1 MSQNQNTVHKEA
13 YLLLFSTFFM
23 FSTIHVTG
31 KVISPYVPAALV
43 VGIRCLIALIPLG
56 FMARK
61 YMDVKVE
68 KADWKWFVIIGGLT
82 YFVSPFMIQV
92 AISLTGASMAS
103 LLNSMTPVAVT
114 ILAIILLGEKL
125 TPPKLLCLVL
135 AIIGATIITKGANT
149 ESRFFG
155 VAAAIA
161 SVLSSATSSVL
172 MRRLSS
178 KYPAILITF
187 YGTAVSLIFHI
198 PMSVYTIATQPVT
211 INATAVIVLIYL
223 GIVGSGLAQ
232 FTWTKSLSLLP
243 AVTCSLFYPLQPVFT
258 TIMGALFL
266 GEHVTVSFLIGL
278 VLISLDIVI
287 NILATSKEK

>member
-1 MSQNQNTVHKEA
+1 MSQKQNSVHKEA

-31 KVISPYVPAALV
+31 KVISPYMPAALV

-61 YMDVKVE
+61 HLNVKVD
-68 KADWKWFVIIGGLT
+68 KSDWIWFVIIGCLT

-149 ESRFFG
+149 ESQFLG

-187 YGTAVSLIFHI
+187 YGTAISLICHV
-198 PMSVYTIATQPVT
+198 PMSIYTIATKEVT
-211 INATAVIVLIYL
+211 VNATVVAVLIYL

-266 GEHVTVSFLIGL
+266 GENVTVSFMIGL
-278 VLISLDIVI
+278 ILISLDIVI
-287 NILATSKEK
+287 NILATAKEK

>member
-1 MSQNQNTVHKEA
+1 MSEEKKTVHKEA

-31 KVISPYVPAALV
+31 KVVSPYMPAALV

-61 YMDVKVE
+61 HLDVKVAKE
-68 KADWKWFVIIGGLT
+68 DWKWFVIIGCLT

-114 ILAIILLGEKL
+114 ILAVVILREKL

-149 ESRFFG
+149 ESQFFG

-187 YGTAVSLIFHI
+187 YGTAISLICHV
-198 PMSVYTIATQPVT
+198 PMSIYSIATQPVT
-211 INATAVIVLIYL
+211 VNATAVIVLVYL

-266 GEHVTVSFLIGL
+266 KENVTLPFLIGL
-278 VLISLDIVI
+278 FLISLDIVI

>member
-1 MSQNQNTVHKEA
+1 MSEEKKTVHKEA

-31 KVISPYVPAALV
+31 KVVSPYMPAALV

-61 YMDVKVE
+61 HFDVKVE
-68 KADWKWFVIIGGLT
+68 KEDWKWFVIIGCLT

-114 ILAIILLGEKL
+114 ILAVVILREKL

-149 ESRFFG
+149 ESQFFG

-161 SVLSSATSSVL
+161 SVISSATSSVL

-187 YGTAVSLIFHI
+187 YGTAISLICHV
-198 PMSVYTIATQPVT
+198 PMSIYSIATQPVT
-211 INATAVIVLIYL
+211 FNMTAIIVLVYL

-266 GEHVTVSFLIGL
+266 KENVTLPFLVGL
-278 VLISLDIVI
+278 FLISLDIVI